1 MLFGRPENIIQNLLA
16 KLRASPPVNINRLE
30 TLIHSS
36 LEVKNIVATMQA
48 SNMVSHSNNPML
60 IQELIKRL
68 PAQYRLDWALCAK
81 RMPNLNLITF
91 SDWLFYMAEA
101 ASSVS
106 TIQCSTSNEE
116 KRKPQR
122 VNVHKERPSDG
133 KKQTST

>member
-1 MLFGRPENIIQNLLA
+1 
-16 KLRASPPVNINRLE
+16 
-30 TLIHSS
+30 
-36 LEVKNIVATMQA
+36 
-48 SNMVSHSNNPML
+48 MVSHSNNPML

-101 ASSVS
+101 ASSVT

-122 VNVHKERPSDG
+122 VNVHKERPSEG
-133 KKQTST
+133 KSKQVLNTVFKCVLCNESGYIIRNCNSFKKLDYELRSEISSAPKIFIDHI